1 MRLSRLL
8 ALATILCLAL
18 WIVLAFV
25 IAWPSGWA
33 HVPLV
38 AAVLLAVRAIVAADA
53 ERAGDT

>member
-8 ALATILCLAL
+8 ALASILCLAL
-18 WIVLAFV
+18 WIALAFV

-53 ERAGDT
+53 ERAGDP